1 MNSLY
6 QELNP
11 PQGITQ
17 MSQNNYLQQLIKTF
31 KNSNNPQG
39 FIRNYLQN
47 NMNNPQIQ
55 NIYSLLKSGTRS
67 PKELFYS
74 LAQ

>member
-1 MNSLY
+1 
-6 QELNP
+6 
-11 PQGITQ
+11 

-74 LAQ
+74 LAQQKGVDPDTILNMLK